1 MAAAVLSRWLRRPS
15 SRAARRTRYGF
26 AWPAQLEDRIAPATF
41 TATIDP
47 ALNNAGAVTELIS
60 FVNQANTSN
69 EPDTIV
75 LWPNAKYTF
84 TGAVETIE
92 GANALPSI
100 VPDGAGKNPVTF
112 QGNGATFFRD
122 AADTDKF
129 RFLRV
134 NGTNANLIVTDL
146 TFTGGFA
153 SGSSAAGSGGA
164 ILASGNGI
172 LSVSDSTF
180 LGNTSAADGGGV
192 AVLNGA
198 GGSTSSFI
206 RTVFNG
212 NTAGGTGGAA
222 IATSF
227 GFSSFVDSQIL
238 NNVST
243 GGAGGVAGNGFLVF
257 DFTRVTFTGN
267 VGTSAGAFQGA
278 EASFTNVSVIGNTAN
293 SGGTGGLDSSLA
305 NIYVAYSTIA
315 DNIGKSTVSSGGG
328 IQGNKVVVVNSTIHN
343 NESGNGGGISGRD
356 ISVLYSTVTNNKS
369 TFGIASPGGI
379 QGTFTTTPI
388 VLSHS
393 VVAGNF
399 STAGATDIAD
409 ISATTVTSNGFNFI
423 GIKPAA
429 TTLAATD
436 QFGSLGSPADPQ
448 LGALKNNGGLTL
460 TRAPLAGSP
469 LIGAGKTSLVA
480 PVTLDQRG
488 YARIVGTNADIGAF
502 EVQTGNAVGIVVG
515 NLQSTRITTSFAVD
529 LQAIVTNPNGGVVS
543 GAKVTFAG
551 PTYGAGPEFGGQGT
565 AGSAITNASGIAT
578 IPIQANTL
586 TGVYLVNASVGG
598 LAPVAYTLRNTNF
611 ALTQPPNFG
620 VVAGSTGS
628 GQTEFVTGVYDQALT
643 ISLTSSGVPV
653 ANYPVTFLAPGAGAS
668 VTFPNG
674 GTTFTTLTDATGKA
688 SAIVQANT
696 KAGPVTVVAEAS
708 GYGIATYSLTNLAGD
723 AAAITVVSGSGQTAF
738 LTTAFAFPLV
748 AQVFDAFGN
757 PSPGQTVSFTPPGS
771 GASATFPTST
781 AVSDA
786 NGFATS
792 SIPTANDQG
801 GTFNVTASA
810 FLATAQFKLTNLA
823 PPPPPPAA
831 NTPPVISAVANQ
843 TTTTGV
849 AVGPVTFVVVDLETA
864 PTSLVVAGSSNNPAL
879 VPNSGVILGGT
890 GSNRTVTVVP
900 LAGQTGTA
908 TITLTVTDGGSLS
921 AFTTFTVTV
930 NPPVQTPPTITPFGN
945 QTVATGGTA
954 GPLGFVVG
962 DAQTPAANLTVTAV
976 ADNTTLFPAG
986 TIVLAGNDA
995 NRSVTLTPALA
1006 QIGSS
1011 LITVTVTDGDG
1022 MTAQSVFTVTVTPP
1036 PATPPSI
1043 SDLADVTVTLNT
1055 TGGPYA
1061 FIVTDALT
1069 PANSLTVTAKSSNVT
1084 LLPEAKIVLGGTG
1097 NFRNVTLTPATGQ
1110 SGSAVVTI
1118 TVTNAAGLSASDT
1131 LTVTV
1136 PSIIPLPPATGFVA
1150 GSAEGVPALVR
1161 AIAADGKERLV
1172 VQPFDP
1178 SNLAG
1183 ARVAQGDFNADGT
1196 LDIVVGT
1203 GPGVRSL
1210 VRIFDG
1216 KTGNGLGT
1224 ILPFED
1230 SFTGGIFVAAGDING
1245 DGKADLVVTP
1255 DVTGSSRTIIYN
1267 NGDGNKII
1275 SNFFGIDDPFFRG
1288 GARCAVGDLNNDG
1301 KADVIIAAGFGG
1313 GPRIAGFSGATMGTN
1328 GGTRL
1333 FNDFFA
1339 FADKLNNGTYVAIGD
1354 LNADGF
1360 ADLIAGAGPGGGPR
1374 ITAFNGQ
1381 SLVTTGTINSIANF
1395 FAFPD
1400 SVRTGV
1406 RVAAVNLNGDNR
1418 IDLVAGMGDGPAL
1431 VRGFAGSD
1439 TLFGNPSAIFEYE
1452 PFVGSTNGVFVG

>member
-1 MAAAVLSRWLRRPS
+1 MAAAALSRWV
-15 SRAARRTRYGF
+15 RRTLTRPVRRFTRGLEL
-26 AWPAQLEDRIAPATF
+26 PTRLEDRVAPAIF

-47 ALNNAGAVTELIS
+47 AINNAGAVTELIG

-84 TGAVETIE
+84 EAAIDANE

-100 VPDGAGKNPVTF
+100 VQDGAGKNPVTF

-134 NGTNANLIVTDL
+134 TGTNANLIVQDL

-153 SGSSAAGSGGA
+153 GGTSAAGSGGA
-164 ILASGNGI
+164 ILASSNAI
-172 LSVSDSTF
+172 LTVSDSTF
-180 LGNTSAADGGGV
+180 IGNTSAADGGGV

-198 GGSTSSFI
+198 GGSTSSFT
-206 RTVFNG
+206 RTIFNG

-227 GFSSFVDSQIL
+227 GFSSFVDSQIV
-238 NNVST
+238 NNTST
-243 GGAGGVAGNGFLVF
+243 GGAGGVAGNGFIVF

-278 EASFTNVSVIGNTAN
+278 EASFTYGSVIGNTAN
-293 SGGTGGLDSSLA
+293 SGGTGGLDAVLA
-305 NIYVAYSTIA
+305 NIYVGYSTIA

-356 ISVLYSTVTNNKS
+356 ISVLYSTVTNNKA

-379 QGTFTTTPI
+379 QGTFSTTKIT
-388 VLSHS
+388 LSHT
-393 VVAGNF
+393 VVAGNV
-399 STAGATDIAD
+399 STAGATEIAD
-409 ISATTVTSNGFNFI
+409 ISATDVISNGFNFI

-429 TTLAATD
+429 TTLLASD
-436 QFGSLGSPADPQ
+436 QFGTLGSPANPQ
-448 LGALKNNGGLTL
+448 LGALKNNGGMTL

-469 LIGAGKTSLVA
+469 LINTGKATLVA

-488 YARIVGTNADIGAF
+488 YARIVGAKADIGAF
-502 EVQTGNAVGIVVG
+502 EVQAGNAVGIVVG
-515 NLQSTRITTSFAVD
+515 NLQSTKVTTAFANN
-529 LQAIVTNPNGGVVS
+529 LQAIVTDPNGGLVS
-543 GAKVTFAG
+543 GAKVTFVG
-551 PTYGAGPEFGGQGT
+551 PSFGAGPEFSGKGT
-565 AGSAITNASGIAT
+565 AGSAMTNASGIAS

-586 TGVYLVNASVGG
+586 AGVYNVNASVGG

-611 ALTQPPNFG
+611 VLSPPPSFG

-628 GQTEFVTGVYDQALT
+628 GQTEPVTGFYDQPLT
-643 ISLTSSGVPV
+643 ISLTSNGIPV
-653 ANYPVTFLAPGAGAS
+653 AGYPVTFLAPATGAG

-674 GTTFTTLTDATGKA
+674 GITFTTLTDATGKA

-696 KAGPVTVVAEAS
+696 KSGSVTVTAEAS
-708 GYGIATYSLTNLAGD
+708 GYGIATYTLTNLAGD
-723 AAAITVVSGSGQTAF
+723 AAAINVVSGSGQTAF
-738 LTTAFAFPLV
+738 LTTAFAFPLI
-748 AQVFDAFGN
+748 AQVLDTFGN
-757 PSPGQTVSFTPPGS
+757 PSPGQTVTFTPPGA
-771 GASATFPTST
+771 GASANFPNSK

-786 NGFATS
+786 NGIVTS

-810 FLATAQFKLTNLA
+810 LLATAQFKLTNFA
-823 PPPPPPAA
+823 PPPPPPPA
-831 NTPPVISAVANQ
+831 NTPPVISGIANQ

-849 AVGPVTFVVVDLETA
+849 AVGPITFVVVDLETA
-864 PTSLVVAGSSNNPAL
+864 PTSLVVTGSSNNPAL
-879 VPNSGVILGGT
+879 IPNSGIVLGGT

-900 LAGQTGTA
+900 LAGQTGIA
-908 TITLTVTDGGSLS
+908 TITLTVTDGGSLT

-930 NPPVQTPPTITPFGN
+930 NAPVLTPPTITPIGN
-945 QTVATGGTA
+945 QTVVTGGTA
-954 GPLGFVVG
+954 GPLGFVIG
-962 DAQTPAANLTVTAV
+962 DAETPLANLTVTAV
-976 ADNTTLFPAG
+976 ADNTTLFPTG
-986 TIVLAGNDA
+986 TIVLAGSGA
-995 NRSVTLTPALA
+995 NRTVTLTPALG
-1006 QIGSS
+1006 QTGSS
-1011 LITVTVTDGDG
+1011 VITVTVTDGDA

-1069 PANSLTVTAKSSNVT
+1069 PANNLTVSAKSSNTT
-1084 LLPEAKIVLGGTG
+1084 LLSDANIVLGGTG
-1097 NFRNVTLTPATGQ
+1097 NFRNVTVTPATGQ
-1110 SGSAVVTI
+1110 SGTAVVTI
-1118 TVTNAAGLSASDT
+1118 TVTNAAGLTASDT
-1131 LTVTV
+1131 FTVTV
-1136 PSIIPLPPATGFVA
+1136 PSIIPLPPSTGFVA
-1150 GSAEGVPALVR
+1150 GTAAGLPALVR
-1161 AIAADGKERLV
+1161 ATTVDGKERLLI
-1172 VQPFDP
+1172 QPFDP
-1178 SNLAG
+1178 AYSGG
-1183 ARVAQGDFNADGT
+1183 ARVSQGDFNSDGT
-1196 LDIVVGT
+1196 LDIAVGT
-1203 GPGVRSL
+1203 GPGSVSL

-1216 KTGNGLGT
+1216 KTGSVLRT
-1224 ILPFED
+1224 IRPFEE

-1255 DVTGSSRTIIYN
+1255 DVGGSSRTIIYN
-1267 NGDGNKII
+1267 NGKENEII
-1275 SNFFGIDDPFFRG
+1275 SNFFGIDDPLFRG
-1288 GARCAVGDLNNDG
+1288 GARCAVGDINNDG
-1301 KADVIIAAGFGG
+1301 KADVVIAAGFGG

-1339 FADKLNNGTYVAIGD
+1339 FADTLNNGTYVAVGD

-1360 ADLIAGAGPGGGPR
+1360 GDLIAGAGPGGGPR
-1374 ITAFNGQ
+1374 VTAFNGQ
-1381 SLVTTGTINSIANF
+1381 SLVTTGTVNSIANF

-1418 IDLVAGMGDGPAL
+1418 IDIVAGTGGGRAL

-1439 TLFGNPSAIFEYE
+1439 TLIGNPAAIFEYE
-1452 PFVGSTNGVFVG
+1452 PFVGSTTGVFVG